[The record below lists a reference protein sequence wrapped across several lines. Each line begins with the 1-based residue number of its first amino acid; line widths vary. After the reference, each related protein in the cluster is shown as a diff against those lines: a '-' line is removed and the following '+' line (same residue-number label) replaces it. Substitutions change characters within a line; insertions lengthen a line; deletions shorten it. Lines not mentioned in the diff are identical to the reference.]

1 VVTLNIIKNL
11 GGVIVKKQNDH
22 DELNANML
30 SLKGELVDD
39 GQQEK
44 NPSMK
49 WMKQNPYKTPPNNL
63 TSKNK

>member
-1 VVTLNIIKNL
+1 
-11 GGVIVKKQNDH
+11 VKKQNDH